1 MQDHIIAQSSHVF
14 GYCSMYKIPNIRKIY
29 KKKIQQIISSSHIR
43 CSWSSMIWNI
53 VTWVL
58 LLFAWYLILR
68 PFHLWLINTDALCL
82 THMGMGTHVIC
93 GARARPYHRQLR
105 SCACFCIIRYERERE
120 RLLSCQRKCYRH
132 AKSLAY
138 NRKNWTHQTLW
149 RLVSV
154 DNWYGRGVAMCPTS
168 RCASPQS

>member
-68 PFHLWLINTDALCL
+68 PFHLCLINTDALCL

-120 RLLSCQRKCYRH
+120 RETLILPAKMLSARKEP
-132 AKSLAY
+132 
-138 NRKNWTHQTLW
+138 
-149 RLVSV
+149 RLQSQKL
-154 DNWYGRGVAMCPTS
+154 NTS
-168 RCASPQS
+168 NIVTIGQCW